1 MEEKTLQ
8 YYMEL
13 LYSVELKLGED
24 ARYAKV
30 KELAGRRNAHLTK
43 LPHDDRSFFQMPRA
57 NSRRYW

>member
-1 MEEKTLQ
+1 
-8 YYMEL
+8 MEL

-24 ARYAKV
+24 ERYAKV

-43 LPHDDRSFFQMPRA
+43 LPHDDRSFFHMPRA

>member
-1 MEEKTLQ
+1 
-8 YYMEL
+8 MEL

-24 ARYAKV
+24 EGYAKV

-43 LPHDDRSFFQMPRA
+43 LPHDDRSFFHMPRA